1 MLELMAILQMIDR
14 VTPPVNAMIPR
25 AIGRMSRRNR
35 GAEAEEKVWV
45 RVSMM

>member
-25 AIGRMSRRNR
+25 AAGRMSRRKK
-35 GAEAEEKVWV
+35 GEETEEKEWV
-45 RVSMM
+45 R